1 MAWRHSHYQGTT
13 LSYSDLLKGRAEV
26 LSDRGIDGII
36 DLANLLGGKESA
48 LEKNADRFFGLTYP
62 TADIRRVLSEL
73 DRRFTTDGSTAG
85 LFLFEGLK
93 GTGKLHLLLLVHHL
107 FVNHDTATLW
117 LSQHSLQCRLPT
129 DATVVVNKF
138 TDLPLISI
146 WDFILEQLQLPKP
159 SKPVVQPSLRDIE
172 QALGGKRL
180 VLILDELEQ
189 GIKVINDP
197 IVRHQN

>member
-1 MAWRHSHYQGTT
+1 MSYVSIKRAALALMLSVPVAHLTAQTGNAPT
-13 LSYSDLLKGRAEV
+13 LP
-26 LSDRGIDGII
+26 
-36 DLANLLGGKESA
+36 
-48 LEKNADRFFGLTYP
+48 NAP
-62 TADIRRVLSEL
+62 PN
-73 DRRFTTDGSTAG
+73 
-85 LFLFEGLK
+85 
-93 GTGKLHLLLLVHHL
+93 LLLLVHHL